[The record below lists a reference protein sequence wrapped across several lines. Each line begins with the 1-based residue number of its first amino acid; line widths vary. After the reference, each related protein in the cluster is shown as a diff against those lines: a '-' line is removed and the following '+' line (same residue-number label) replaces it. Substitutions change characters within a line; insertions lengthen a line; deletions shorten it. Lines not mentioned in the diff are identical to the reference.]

1 MEKYLIIYGHKSN
14 TSHTKSII
22 WKESEKE
29 AKNFKPINPDYEV
42 FQIVY
47 VSEGKKY

>member
-1 MEKYLIIYGHKSN
+1 MEKYLIIYGHKYN
-14 TSHTKSII
+14 TFDKSIV
-22 WKESEKE
+22 WRESEEE

-42 FQIVY
+42 FQIIY